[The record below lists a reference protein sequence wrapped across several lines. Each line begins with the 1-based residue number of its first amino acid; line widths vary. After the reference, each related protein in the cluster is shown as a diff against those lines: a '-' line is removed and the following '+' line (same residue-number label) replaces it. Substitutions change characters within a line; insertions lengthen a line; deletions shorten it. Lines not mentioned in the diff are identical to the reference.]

1 MLYPYL
7 TLWDDTEICHSQIM
21 EKDGKPVVE
30 VHFEKP
36 VESGF
41 CSARCTLPDNTW
53 QFNEGFSEKE
63 IAFFD
68 EFLRHNAHLLIKYAG
83 TGGIHC
89 A

>member
-41 CSARCTLPDNTW
+41 CSARCTLPDYTW

-63 IAFFD
+63 IAFL
-68 EFLRHNAHLLIKYAG
+68 ESR
-83 TGGIHC
+83 
-89 A
+89 

>member
-36 VESGF
+36 VASGF
-41 CSARCTLPDNTW
+41 CSARCTLPDYTW
-53 QFNEGFSEKE
+53 QFNEGFSEKG

>member
-41 CSARCTLPDNTW
+41 CSARCTLPDYTW

-83 TGGIHC
+83 TGGVHC

>member
-41 CSARCTLPDNTW
+41 CSARCTLPDYTW
-53 QFNEGFSEKE
+53 QFSEGFSEKE

>member
-41 CSARCTLPDNTW
+41 CSARCTLPDYPW

>member
-41 CSARCTLPDNTW
+41 CSARCTLPDYTW
-53 QFNEGFSEKE
+53 QFN
-63 IAFFD
+63 
-68 EFLRHNAHLLIKYAG
+68 
-83 TGGIHC
+83 
-89 A
+89 

>member
-41 CSARCTLPDNTW
+41 CSARCTLPDYTW
-53 QFNEGFSEKE
+53 QFIEGFSEKE